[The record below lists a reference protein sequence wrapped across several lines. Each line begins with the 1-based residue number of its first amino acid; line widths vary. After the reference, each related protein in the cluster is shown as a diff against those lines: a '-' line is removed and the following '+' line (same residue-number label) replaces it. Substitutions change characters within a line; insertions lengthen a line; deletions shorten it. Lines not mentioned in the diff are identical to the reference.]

1 MHGLSLVAS
10 SGAYSSLQCL
20 GSSLQRLLLLWSA
33 GSRHMGAVVAA
44 RGFSSVD
51 SVVVAQGL
59 SCSSACGI
67 FPGQG
72 WSLCPLHWQADS
84 YPLCH
89 QGSPPLPF
97 SVFILCFEL
106 PRDISS
112 AFCPLILQG
121 FLVSHFPHSFHLLT
135 IRQMHPQFLEFCSA
149 SY

>member
-1 MHGLSLVAS
+1 MLSLLLHGLFSSCHEPGLLSIAVLGLIAAASPVAEH
-10 SGAYSSLQCL
+10 
-20 GSSLQRLLLLWSA
+20 RLWSTRA
-33 GSRHMGAVVAA
+33 L
-44 RGFSSVD
+44 
-51 SVVVAQGL
+51 VVVVQGL
-59 SCSSACGI
+59 SSSMICEI
-67 FPGQG
+67 FPDQG
-72 WSLCPLHWQADS
+72 SNLCPLHWQADS